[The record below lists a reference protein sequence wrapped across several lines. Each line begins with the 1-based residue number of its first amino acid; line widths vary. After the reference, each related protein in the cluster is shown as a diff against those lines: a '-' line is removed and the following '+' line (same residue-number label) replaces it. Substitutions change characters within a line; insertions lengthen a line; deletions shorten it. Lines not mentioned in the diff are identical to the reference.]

1 MEQNQISAGD
11 ELGGTGTNVL
21 EQTTELPIGQL
32 QACVNPLDMLISDS
46 EEESFDTLS
55 DDEMK
60 KDDNSEIKSQKSSI
74 ITQIEAF
81 QNNNDSSS
89 MNLSQLKKEEDMD
102 SSILEGINNLN
113 DRELQNFSIV
123 KDTDLSNI
131 LFNYDENLE
140 KQLLYNLQSDSKK
153 ALMKMEMQAPQQ

>member
-1 MEQNQISAGD
+1 
-11 ELGGTGTNVL
+11 
-21 EQTTELPIGQL
+21 
-32 QACVNPLDMLISDS
+32 MLISDS

-89 MNLSQLKKEEDMD
+89 MYLSQLKKEEDMD

-113 DRELQNFSIV
+113 DRELQDFSIV

-140 KQLLYNLQSDSKK
+140 K
-153 ALMKMEMQAPQQ
+153 

>member
-1 MEQNQISAGD
+1 
-11 ELGGTGTNVL
+11 
-21 EQTTELPIGQL
+21 
-32 QACVNPLDMLISDS
+32 MLISDS

-113 DRELQNFSIV
+113 DRELQDFSIV

-140 KQLLYNLQSDSKK
+140 K
-153 ALMKMEMQAPQQ
+153 

>member
-1 MEQNQISAGD
+1 
-11 ELGGTGTNVL
+11 
-21 EQTTELPIGQL
+21 
-32 QACVNPLDMLISDS
+32 MLISDS

-140 KQLLYNLQSDSKK
+140 K
-153 ALMKMEMQAPQQ
+153 